1 MSVICLV
8 EHDED
13 GMLDGSVRATG
24 FARQLAERQ
33 GRSFSALVFGA
44 PSEPVLDGLGAQGA
58 VDVHVVESSALDGF
72 APVAQARAIAQV
84 MRATETTAVVAAGS
98 ERGTEILAHLGAICD
113 LAMVANCTDA
123 VPRPDGSLQLHRYR
137 WAGSLIEEANLASP
151 TPLLTVAVDAVGVV
165 EADVPTRVAI
175 RPFSP
180 VLSEED
186 LAVKVVETVPKSGGV
201 ALSDARVVVGGG
213 RGMSGP
219 EGFEVIEELAALLGG
234 AVGVSRAVTSLGWR
248 SHTEQVGQT
257 GTRITP
263 DLYLVCGI
271 SGAIQHLAGCQA
283 ARHVIAV
290 NTDADAPIMSRA
302 DYAVIGDVKVVLPA
316 LVDALKAR
324 RA

>member
-13 GMLDGSVRATG
+13 GMLDASARAAG
-24 FARQLAERQ
+24 FARHLAEQ
-33 GRSFSALVFGA
+33 HGRSFSAVVFGA
-44 PSEPVLDGLGAQGA
+44 VTEPVIAGLAAQGA
-58 VDVHVVESSALDGF
+58 TEVHVVEAPALDSF
-72 APVAQARAIAQV
+72 APVAQARAISQV
-84 MRATETTAVVAAGS
+84 MAATETAAVVAAGT
-98 ERGTEILAHLGAICD
+98 ERGNEILAHLGAICD
-113 LAMVANCTDA
+113 LAMVANCIDA
-123 VPRPDGSLQLHRYR
+123 APRPDGSLQLHRYR
-137 WAGSLIEEANLASP
+137 WAGSLIEEANLVSA
-151 TPLLTVAVDAVGVV
+151 TPLLTVAVDAVGVR
-165 EADVPTRVAI
+165 EAEVPTTVTV

-180 VLSEED
+180 VVSEED

-248 SHTEQVGQT
+248 SHAEQVGQT
-257 GTRITP
+257 GTRIAP